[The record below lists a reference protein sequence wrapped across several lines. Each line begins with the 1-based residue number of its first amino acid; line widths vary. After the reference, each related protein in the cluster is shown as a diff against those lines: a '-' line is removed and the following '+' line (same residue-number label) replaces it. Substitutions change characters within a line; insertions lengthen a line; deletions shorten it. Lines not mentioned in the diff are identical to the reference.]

1 MNLFSTQWAQ
11 VKEDFILP
19 ARAGCT
25 FASDVASRIN
35 RMTRGKEGE
44 GSRVAIDHVRDGQGG
59 GSLQESSEETKCM
72 RGPPN
77 IAIICGHPT

>member
-1 MNLFSTQWAQ
+1 MNLFSMQWVQ
-11 VKEDFILP
+11 VKEDFVLP

-72 RGPPN
+72 
-77 IAIICGHPT
+77 